1 MQRGQPIG
9 LWDGVAQKND
19 DRHVTQNNLNK
30 IRVLALQVFEAGS
43 KTYCQRKYCAEN
55 RPRTHVTR
63 QQLR

>member
-30 IRVLALQVFEAGS
+30 IRDLALQVFEGGS
-43 KTYCQRKYCAEN
+43 KTCCQRKYDVEN
-55 RPRTHVTR
+55 RPRTHVTC